1 MLVNDIDIKKHAE
14 MAATL
19 LIRAPILKVPQA
31 MRAAEFTIEQSQNP
45 TLQQRVRRIWKEK
58 LSRQKENKIVE
69 GDVLIHP
76 NRSPVSGMTTLVSTP
91 TTLSSERSPS
101 DTAASD
107 EVIPLP
113 KLETFRSTI
122 TTAMKKAANTR
133 AMKKY
138 KDEALKAAT
147 KLYRDEQQKENG
159 MSAMEVEKKNKIRYS
174 GEGPCARTITRY
186 VNQYH
191 LVDTSPLKVRT

>member
-58 LSRQKENKIVE
+58 LSRQKETTMVE
-69 GDVLIHP
+69 GEVLIRP
-76 NRSPVSGMTTLVSTP
+76 NRSPVSGITTLVSTP

-159 MSAMEVEKKNKIRYS
+159 MSAKEVEKKSKS
-174 GEGPCARTITRY
+174 AT
-186 VNQYH
+186 
-191 LVDTSPLKVRT
+191 LVKAHAHVRLRGMSISTTSSTVRH